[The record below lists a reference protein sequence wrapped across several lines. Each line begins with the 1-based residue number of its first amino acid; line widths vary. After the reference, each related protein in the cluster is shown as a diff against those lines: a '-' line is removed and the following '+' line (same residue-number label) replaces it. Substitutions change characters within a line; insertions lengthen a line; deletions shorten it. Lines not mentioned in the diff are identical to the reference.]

1 MYLIYL
7 INPSFRV
14 GFYRCFNIKALII
27 IIIIITKCLLS
38 LSAYNLLDT
47 SLKVF
52 VYITWYI
59 EINILYCKIYEDFIL
74 NFIML
79 Y

>member
-1 MYLIYL
+1 MYVIYV
-7 INPSFRV
+7 INPSLMV
-14 GFYRCFNIKALII
+14 GFFRCFNFKAL
-27 IIIIITKCLLS
+27 IIITKCLIS

-52 VYITWYI
+52 VYITWYT
-59 EINILYCKIYEDFIL
+59 ETNILYCKIYEDFIL